1 MKIVIIK
8 YNAGNVTSVN
18 FALERLGVTPLLSDD
33 ADEIR
38 SADKVIFPGVGEAYS
53 TMNYLKDKGLDQVIK
68 SLEQPVF
75 GICLGMQ
82 LLCSYSEERNTNCLG
97 IFEQKVLN
105 FNTQKQK
112 SEMIAK
118 VPHVG
123 WNTITALKT
132 PLFAGLNQ
140 LSEDD
145 YVYFVHSFFVEKG
158 LNTIAET
165 DYILPFSAALHK
177 NNFYA
182 TQFHPEKSGK
192 IGEKILQNFLNL

>member
-33 ADEIR
+33 ADEIM

-53 TMNYLKDKGLDQVIK
+53 TMNYLKDKGLDKVIK
-68 SLEQPVF
+68 SLQQPVF

-82 LLCSYSEERNTNCLG
+82 LLCSYSEERNTHCLG
-97 IFEQKVLN
+97 IFEQRVLN
-105 FNTQKQK
+105 FNTQEQK
-112 SEMIAK
+112 SEIVLK

-123 WNTITALKT
+123 WNTITELKT

-140 LSEDD
+140 DD